1 MVKSR
6 QRFSV
11 FQEGLFH
18 QVRVIEL
25 RHNRH
30 PHHVLYKDQLG
41 SLLAVPETPDG
52 TYFPLPRRGMVMV
65 SAEPTTGCSVEY
77 PSIGVC
83 WSFCISNLI
92 WLAPNTG
99 GACLQHNSTVG
110 IHAGNVLQYARVL
123 ETTFSCDQ
131 LTHAISCLGA
141 NSDSVVW
148 FACYPLWSSK
158 MSIFR
163 TPQIILLKYLVSHL
177 A

>member
-141 NSDSVVW
+141 NSDSVV
-148 FACYPLWSSK
+148 
-158 MSIFR
+158 
-163 TPQIILLKYLVSHL
+163 
-177 A
+177 